1 MKKLIFKRLA
11 ALPMRQAA
19 VCALMLCAA
28 SATASDGDHWEAVA
42 AHPNMYSNYDSPI
55 NCYFEVVS
63 EADATVMYIP
73 RNRSSESN
81 TFGSCSDVSGG
92 VWLEDEVTHNGKT
105 YRVVRVDT
113 YAFRGLH
120 NLQEISL
127 LGKYIE
133 EIGNM
138 AFYDCP
144 LLTSV
149 NLPEGLKSIGSGA
162 FQLCSSLRCTT
173 DNGHDDD
180 ALVLPSTLERL
191 DTYAFGNCRGL
202 KNVVFP
208 DGLKSIASAAFFSC
222 RNLNNV
228 ELPSCM
234 EEAENPFSYCTSMTA
249 ISVRKVEG
257 QPENFFSFDD
267 ALFAY
272 NADGS
277 RRLVSYPCGL
287 NQNYTIPDF
296 TEEVG
301 RSAFYGSRLQRLTIP
316 LTVKKVGVYAFGMME
331 KLTDVYLEWTS
342 ELPVCGNE
350 PFFRGE
356 SSYKP
361 VFYVPKEGANV
372 NGQDI
377 AQMYMASDWY
387 NWCSDM
393 KTYDVGNID
402 GLIIAGWT
410 VKRTYAENITFPEIL
425 RGKISY
431 DLVSNTLTLDDVLIE
446 TTMNDEYAVGNKG
459 IFGMTIKLIG
469 SNKFDT
475 NSRCIYATTSTVIEG
490 PGSLNAISNYEEAIY
505 MDYWD
510 LYVNDCT
517 LDLVSRGGAIAGD
530 GYAYVYVTNS
540 NITMRPTGSSGVAT
554 MNGIAKF
561 QTDNCFISEPI
572 FGQYDPG
579 EKTVV
584 DYQGNPSYGYVIV
597 KPGKFY
603 DFYVEDIP
611 VTNLN
616 CNNIVPDG
624 LNGGSIS
631 YDPDN
636 NVLTLD
642 NVQFFSNNSFLLNN
656 NDYLYLELVGNNYI
670 NTTEDCFWLLDDM
683 YFQGSGKLETDADMG
698 VAIKI
703 LRPWVWAYF
712 WETNAY
718 LKGVGGAIYGENDC
732 EQQGV
737 QIVNSHVKLAS
748 NGNYKVTDCLNTFD
762 LENCAFVHDY
772 FYFDED
778 QGCICDERFYGDPV
792 YQDVI
797 EIKTT
802 FPTSITQPDVLSKST
817 SQHQDQ
823 SLYDLQGRRL
833 NGKPQKGVFIQ
844 NGKKV
849 VIK

>member
-1 MKKLIFKRLA
+1 MKKLTFQRLA
-11 ALPMRQAA
+11 TSLMRQAA
-19 VCALMLCAA
+19 TSALMLFAL
-28 SATASDGDHWEAVA
+28 SANADDGDRWMAYALITPTVDYYC
-42 AHPNMYSNYDSPI
+42 N
-55 NCYFEVVS
+55 FEVVS
-63 EADATVMYIP
+63 EANATVKIISREDEGYP
-73 RNRSSESN
+73 N
-81 TFGSCSDVSGG
+81 TLGSVSDVQSFWIQNEVIHGG
-92 VWLEDEVTHNGKT
+92 KN
-105 YRVVRVDT
+105 YRIVGIGER
-113 YAFRGLH
+113 AFNELTA
-120 NLQEISL
+120 LQEVVY
-127 LGKYIE
+127 LGDYIE
-133 EIGNM
+133 FIDDE
-138 AFYDCP
+138 AFNGCSN
-144 LLTSV
+144 LLSIH
-149 NLPEGLKSIGSGA
+149 LPEGLKSIGTKA
-162 FQLCSSLRCTT
+162 FYGCNKLYCTNN
-173 DNGHDDD
+173 NGHYDSG
-180 ALVLPSTLERL
+180 LVLPSTLETIRMQ
-191 DTYAFGNCRGL
+191 AFQNCL
-202 KNVVFP
+202 SLTSITFP
-208 DGLKSIASAAFFSC
+208 DGLKYIDRWSFAYCTGLTS
-222 RNLNNV
+222 V
-228 ELPSCM
+228 ELPNSMEDISGGAFAHSDNLKSINLRNVVNNAMLTASSGVVYRKHDDGSYELACVPTGLTGSYTIADFTSSLGDYCFDSCRFSEIHIPFTVSYIGM
-234 EEAENPFSYCTSMTA
+234 GAFMNNTSLADVYVEWVSENELPQHPPTDPFFTSALYDKPYRTLHIPDAGIGANAEQIAQTYTYSEWPDWFDNMSTYIVPN
-249 ISVRKVEG
+249 VEG
-257 QPENFFSFDD
+257 
-267 ALFAY
+267 L
-272 NADGS
+272 
-277 RRLVSYPCGL
+277 
-287 NQNYTIPDF
+287 
-296 TEEVG
+296 
-301 RSAFYGSRLQRLTIP
+301 
-316 LTVKKVGVYAFGMME
+316 
-331 KLTDVYLEWTS
+331 W
-342 ELPVCGNE
+342 
-350 PFFRGE
+350 
-356 SSYKP
+356 
-361 VFYVPKEGANV
+361 
-372 NGQDI
+372 
-377 AQMYMASDWY
+377 
-387 NWCSDM
+387 
-393 KTYDVGNID
+393 
-402 GLIIAGWT
+402 IAGWG
-410 VKRTYAENITFPEIL
+410 VKRTMATNINVPEL
-425 RGKISY
+425 STGKISY
-431 DLVSNTLTLDDVLIE
+431 DIYTKTLTLKDVTLDCE
-446 TTMNDEYAVGNKG
+446 YNDIG
-459 IFGMTIKLIG
+459 IRNDGISYLTIKLSGNNAINVNAQG
-469 SNKFDT
+469 INTNKIT
-475 NSRCIYATTSTVIEG
+475 YIVG
-490 PGSLNAISNYEEAIY
+490 PGSLTISSYYDDAIH

-510 LYVNDCT
+510 LFINDCT
-517 LDLVSRGGAIAGD
+517 LDLDSRGGAITGD
-530 GYAYVYVTNS
+530 GSAYVYVNNS
-540 NITMRPTGSSGVAT
+540 NIIMRPTSVSGVAT
-554 MNGIAKF
+554 INGIKKF
-561 QTDNCFISEPI
+561 DLTDCFISNPV
-572 FGQYDPG
+572 FGTFDSDQ
-579 EKTVV
+579 KTII
-584 DYQGNPSYGYVIV
+584 DYQNEPCYGYVIV

-802 FPTSITQPDVLSKST
+802 FPTSITQPDVLSDAT

-844 NGKKV
+844 NGKRV